1 MPWRSAIAER
11 RLVCPSC
18 GWDASDLGRRG
29 HRFLYLEEVTNQRP
43 VYGIHEAGM
52 LQIEAFNQIGIDDG
66 GWNQRL
72 LCGNCLTEFPL
83 PERFEIDL
91 AS

>member
-1 MPWRSAIAER
+1 
-11 RLVCPSC
+11 
-18 GWDASDLGRRG
+18 
-29 HRFLYLEEVTNQRP
+29 
-43 VYGIHEAGM
+43 M